1 METEDGRMILEA
13 ATKWKRNEVAHG
25 QRKRQ
30 REDEIRPEKREQRTH
45 NLAGFYSEE
54 WDESQQEED
63 D

>member
-25 QRKRQ
+25 QR
-30 REDEIRPEKREQRTH
+30 EDEIRPEKREQRTH
-45 NLAGFYSEE
+45 NPAGFYSEE
-54 WDESQQEED
+54 WDESLQEED